1 MSCILLDEQTRMD
14 MARQIADSAAC
25 LDWLKP
31 VGAQE
36 AEAVAHIDN
45 LHNIARHLAGD
56 RVDEIYASDDAFE
69 MDEMQA

>member
-1 MSCILLDEQTRMD
+1 MNSIQLDECVCMD

-36 AEAVAHIDN
+36 AEAVAHIEN
-45 LHNIARHLAGD
+45 LHNIARCLAGD
-56 RVDEIYASDDAFE
+56 RVDEIYASDDKFKIK
-69 MDEMQA
+69 